1 MIEKVEL
8 TPFQR
13 MEATSPDS
21 LARNMLAALIRRERA
36 AWRAFQDAQKR
47 SSEDPAG
54 VDYFS
59 RWIEIRGCTET
70 VRRILYGW
78 EQ

>member
-1 MIEKVEL
+1 MIETVEQ

-13 MEATSPDS
+13 MEAASPDS
-21 LARNMLAALIRRERA
+21 LARNMLAALIRREREA
-36 AWRAFQDAQKR
+36 RRNFQDSQKR
-47 SSEDPAG
+47 SAEDPMG
-54 VDYFS
+54 VDYFA
-59 RWIEIRGCTET
+59 RWIEIKNCTET